1 MVRSIGIKEIPG
13 SDIPEIQFAAV
24 DARKLAD
31 FLVAA
36 AHVQSNFR
44 EDRIDAKILDGSRAT
59 SGQIFN
65 VFEHL
70 AAEIRE
76 RKLRAG
82 DTVFLVIE
90 SHVLKLRQEGSLVLG
105 ADAEINKTAVD
116 SSVAVQAISER
127 LEEVASEGCL
137 VVLLLD
143 GIHDQMA
150 DQRRS
155 PFITEWVR
163 DLTKRGVIVLLASKQ
178 DPSERLK
185 ESGAF
190 AQAVLDSVTVAGR
203 VARPRNPDGVTSP
216 TLDEFQAAVVNRV
229 RELTGRRQF
238 ADFFP
243 PEYLNWSDI
252 RIFEPQPAPW
262 ENVAKR

>member
-1 MVRSIGIKEIPG
+1 MPRFSTGPGQLPGRS
-13 SDIPEIQFAAV
+13 S
-24 DARKLAD
+24 
-31 FLVAA
+31 
-36 AHVQSNFR
+36 S
-44 EDRIDAKILDGSRAT
+44 
-59 SGQIFN
+59 
-65 VFEHL
+65 VFDHL
-70 AAEIRE
+70 AAEVRE

-90 SHVLKLRQEGSLVLG
+90 SHVLKLGPQGSLVLG
-105 ADAEINKTAVD
+105 ADAEINKTTVET
-116 SSVAVQAISER
+116 SVPAQAISER

-143 GIHDQMA
+143 GIHDQMPV
-150 DQRRS
+150 QLRS

-178 DPSERLK
+178 DPSERLSRERCVRAGGPRLGDGRRTPREAGK
-185 ESGAF
+185 PGRSDVADSGRF
-190 AQAVLDSVTVAGR
+190 PGRRREPSERTDQTQAVRG
-203 VARPRNPDGVTSP
+203 
-216 TLDEFQAAVVNRV
+216 
-229 RELTGRRQF
+229 
-238 ADFFP
+238 FFP